1 MDKIEKFIENE
12 NTSVLDENVNLMT
25 VKQDGYNFTFKC
37 PVNNGKDY
45 WVLQHYKMKDI
56 KDIPVNDR

>member
-1 MDKIEKFIENE
+1 MNKIEKFIENE
-12 NTSVLDENVNLMT
+12 DTSVLDDSVNSMT

-37 PVNNGKDY
+37 PVKNRKDY

-56 KDIPVNDR
+56 KDIPVNNR